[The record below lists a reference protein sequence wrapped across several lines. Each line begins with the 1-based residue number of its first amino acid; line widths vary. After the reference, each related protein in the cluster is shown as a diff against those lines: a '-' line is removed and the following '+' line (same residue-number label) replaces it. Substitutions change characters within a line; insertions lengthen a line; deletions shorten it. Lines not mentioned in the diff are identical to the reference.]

1 MVIFQG
7 LDNMV
12 SLYSTTSAIL
22 IFVNDTTISLFA
34 MVNCQWSVFG
44 SQWTVILRSVV
55 DIK

>member
-22 IFVNDTTISLFA
+22 IFVNDTTRSLFA
-34 MVNCQWSVFG
+34 MVNCNWSVFG